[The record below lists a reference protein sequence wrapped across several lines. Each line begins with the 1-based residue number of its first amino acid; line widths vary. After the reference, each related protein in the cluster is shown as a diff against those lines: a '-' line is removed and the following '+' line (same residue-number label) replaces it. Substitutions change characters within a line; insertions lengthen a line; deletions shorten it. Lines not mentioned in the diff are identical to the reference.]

1 MSKYHILLFDSERIT
16 PVICYVQ
23 QCSIAIFITNDLK
36 YVRIARGTLKVNIL
50 RLLQMNSL
58 RDLAQNRYLK
68 LILPFAIN
76 FIGSKYLFMN
86 MKTKI
91 EI

>member
-16 PVICYVQ
+16 QVICYVQ

-58 RDLAQNRYLK
+58 RDLAQNRYL
-68 LILPFAIN
+68 N
-76 FIGSKYLFMN
+76 
-86 MKTKI
+86 
-91 EI
+91 